1 LIGLNSTIK
10 KFGSTV
16 EPRYSVNLD
25 LVRKIFGPFNKKTFK
40 IDLDLMETLILWK
53 KFLVPSIALYRGSI
67 ANEINKKKFT
77 TFFTPCF

>member
-1 LIGLNSTIK
+1 
-10 KFGSTV
+10 
-16 EPRYSVNLD
+16 VNLD

-67 ANEINKKKFT
+67 ANEINKKNLQHFSLPVFKLI
-77 TFFTPCF
+77 FFTQKLTASNLL